1 MNNSTAPYTDH
12 SPVHLQRG
20 LHDRLAPVY
29 RLRTRR
35 GHVRV
40 GRCDS
45 ADQALALVA
54 ELAEKYGPASATDM
68 ALEFSFGPEEGMVIA
83 KGYEL
88 LAMARAARA
97 ALDDAAGAAGM
108 D

>member
-1 MNNSTAPYTDH
+1 MSNINASYAEHNPITPD
-12 SPVHLQRG
+12 RG
-20 LHDRLAPVY
+20 LHNRLAPVY

-54 ELAEKYGPASATDM
+54 ELAEKYGSASAIDM

-88 LAMARAARA
+88 LAMARAA
-97 ALDDAAGAAGM
+97 LDDDAGAVGM

>member
-12 SPVHLQRG
+12 HPLALNRG

-54 ELAEKYGPASATDM
+54 ELADKYGVASAIDM
-68 ALEFSFGPEEGMVIA
+68 ALEFSFGPEGGVVIA

-97 ALDDAAGAAGM
+97 RLDNEAGRRGA